1 MKPEEIATLIRAQLP
16 SAEARVASPDDVHF
30 EAVVIAAEFA
40 GKRTLERH
48 RLVYAALGER
58 MGREIHALALQ
69 VFTPEEWAARS
80 APKLA

>member
-1 MKPEEIATLIRAQLP
+1 MKSEEIAALIRSGLP
-16 SAEARVASPDDVHF
+16 SADARVASPDNVHF

-48 RLVYAALGER
+48 RLVYGALGEC

-69 VFTPEEWAARS
+69 VFTPEEWAAR
-80 APKLA
+80 P

>member
-1 MKPEEIATLIRAQLP
+1 MKSEDIATLIRAQLP
-16 SAEARVASPDDVHF
+16 MADVRVASSDDVHF
-30 EAVVIAAEFA
+30 EAVVIAGEFA

-69 VFTPEEWAARS
+69 VFTPEEWSARR
-80 APKLA
+80 

>member
-1 MKPEEIATLIRAQLP
+1 MKSEDIATLIRALLP
-16 SAEARVASPDDVHF
+16 AADVRVASPDDVHF
-30 EAVVIAAEFA
+30 EAVVIAGEFA

-69 VFTPEEWAARS
+69 VFTPEEWSARR
-80 APKLA
+80 